1 MSDAGNNEP
10 ARAALPLSQ
19 PARRHLGAR
28 ISTVLM
34 IGSGLA
40 VFLAVAGVLLVSLWS
55 AQRNTVDILSATAEL
70 HLSTLVEQVR
80 NHLDPVREGNAFLA
94 GLMARGEVDPRD
106 HVQLVDYMTGAM
118 AATPQVRGMG
128 FIDPSHTITR
138 AVRSKDHIGIR
149 LSDWSENPATA
160 AMMENALTRSRP
172 HWGEPFWSEE
182 AQTTL
187 LNRRAPVWRNGRFLG
202 VLLTTV
208 SVIDLSRDM
217 ARRTFSGIET
227 NRFILYGS
235 DHVLAHRSM
244 SGGKYQRSD
253 RHPLPS
259 LAQIGDAVLANIW
272 NAATR
277 RTLQLPLGAETSGHG
292 VAVGGEVYMVLFR
305 QIEGYSSE
313 PLRVGAY
320 VRYGAVGVG
329 QETNRLILSGAVGL
343 LILLVSASAALYFG
357 RVISRPIR
365 DLTRA
370 AEGVRGLDLDGV
382 PHLGGSRLR
391 ELDQASSAFNSMVAG
406 LKRFETY
413 LPRGLV
419 GTLAEP
425 GGSAEITSE
434 ERPVTVLFT
443 DIHSF
448 SGLAQDMTAAETA
461 TFLNRHFALVT
472 ACVEAEQGFVD
483 KYMGDKV
490 MAFWGAPLADADG
503 VERACRAA
511 LDIRRAIAS
520 DNESRGRRGAPPV
533 RLRIGIH
540 TGTAIVGNI
549 GAPGRITYSLVGDAV
564 NVAQR
569 LQQLGRELGS
579 GGAVEILVSA
589 DIANRLDG
597 GYRLSPQG
605 SQPFPGRHGVLGI
618 YRLD

>member
-1 MSDAGNNEP
+1 MSDAGNNQP
-10 ARAALPLSQ
+10 ARAAAPLSQ
-19 PARRHLGAR
+19 TARRRLGAG
-28 ISTVLM
+28 ISTALM
-34 IGSGLA
+34 LGSGL
-40 VFLAVAGVLLVSLWS
+40 VVCLAVAGVLLVSLWS

-70 HLSTLVEQVR
+70 HLTTLVEQVR
-80 NHLDPVREGNAFLA
+80 NHFDPVREGNAFLA

-138 AVRSKDHIGIR
+138 AVRSKDRIAIR
-149 LSDWSENPATA
+149 LSDWSEDPATA
-160 AMMENALTRSRP
+160 AMMENAVTRSRP
-172 HWGEPFWSEE
+172 HWGAPFWSED
-182 AQTTL
+182 ARTTL
-187 LNRRAPVWRNGRFLG
+187 LDRRAPIWRNGRFLG

-208 SVIDLSRDM
+208 SIIDLSRDI
-217 ARRTFSGIET
+217 ARATFKGIKT

-235 DHVLAHRSM
+235 DHVFAHRAM
-244 SGGKYQRSD
+244 SDGKYQRSD
-253 RHPLPS
+253 RHPLPA

-305 QIEGYSSE
+305 QIEGYSSA

-320 VRYGAVGVG
+320 LRHGAAGVG
-329 QETNRLILSGAVGL
+329 QETNRLILSGVVGL
-343 LILLVSASAALYFG
+343 LILLVSVSAALYLG
-357 RVISRPIR
+357 RAMSRRMR

-370 AEGVRGLDLDGV
+370 AESVRGFDLDHA
-382 PHLGGSRLR
+382 PQLDGSRLR
-391 ELDQASSAFNSMVAG
+391 ELDEASSAFNSMVTG

-413 LPRGLV
+413 VPRGLV
-419 GTLAEP
+419 STLAGP
-425 GGSAEITSE
+425 GGPAEITAE

-443 DIHSF
+443 DIHAF
-448 SGLAQDMTAAETA
+448 TGLAQDMTAAETA

-472 ACVEAEQGFVD
+472 DCVEAEDGIVD
-483 KYMGDKV
+483 RSVGDKV
-490 MAFWGAPLADADG
+490 MAFWGAPIADADG
-503 VERACRAA
+503 VAQACRAA
-511 LDIRRAIAS
+511 LDIRRAIAA
-520 DNESRGRRGAPPV
+520 DNESRGRRGALPI

-540 TGTAIVGNI
+540 TGPAVVGNF

-569 LQQLGRELGS
+569 LQQLGGEFGS

-589 DIANRLDG
+589 EIANRLDG
-597 GYRLSPQG
+597 EFQLSPQG
-605 SQPFPGRHGVLGI
+605 SQPFPGRHDMVGI